1 MGIGKR
7 GSLTDLHLRT
17 ALEQS
22 PLGTAILGPDG
33 RYLLVNAAWNAL
45 WALGEGGPPEDSSVF
60 ENERLRAMG
69 LIPYLEE
76 CRQNGEVTTPILF
89 CEATPETRA
98 RWLRAL
104 IYPVRDEAGALLEM
118 GLVLEDFTER
128 KALEDQLAHRAFHD
142 SLTGLPNRALFLDRL
157 VHGLSRAKRQAEQG
171 EACGVAVLYMDLDEF
186 KRFNDSLGHAAGDQ
200 LLVGV
205 AERIAARLR
214 LGDTFARFGGDEFA
228 MLLEDLEDVGYAADV
243 AERIKRDLSAPFEVD
258 GHEAVVTTSIGIVM
272 AAPGEAG
279 EDYAEELMRRADIA
293 MYRSK
298 GEGKDRHE
306 VFSSSMNHSL
316 ERLGLE
322 EDLRGAIEREEFRV
336 HYQPQVL
343 ISTGQTVG
351 FEALLRWEHP
361 ERGPLAPSEFIPLA
375 EDTGLIIPLGRW
387 VLAEAC
393 RRGRIFREQISP
405 EAPLRMF
412 VNLSARQFRHPEL
425 VEEVSAALTETGM
438 DPHDLALEI
447 TESVM
452 MGERSTARGILWAL
466 KDLGLTLV
474 MDDFGTGYSSIT
486 YLKSFPVDILKMDRS
501 MVEGIDEDPENRA
514 IVSATTRLAHALGL
528 EVVAEGV
535 ETAGELDELRSVGC
549 DFAQGYYWQRP
560 CSAEKTMKLLTAG

>member
-1 MGIGKR
+1 MVTGKR

-33 RYLLVNAAWNAL
+33 RYLLVNAAWNAM
-45 WALGEGGPPEDSSVF
+45 WVLGEDGPPEDSSVF

-76 CRQNGEVTTPILF
+76 CRQNGKVTTPILF
-89 CEATPETRA
+89 CEETPETA
-98 RWLRAL
+98 PRWLRAL
-104 IYPVRDEAGALLEM
+104 IYPVRDEAGTLLEM

-142 SLTGLPNRALFLDRL
+142 SLTGLPNRALFRDRL
-157 VHGLSRAKRQAEQG
+157 AHALSRAKRRAEQG
-171 EACGVAVLYMDLDEF
+171 QVGGVALLYIDLDDF
-186 KRFNDSLGHAAGDQ
+186 KRFNDSLGHNAGDQ

-322 EDLRGAIEREEFRV
+322 EDLRGAIKREEFRV

-393 RRGRIFREQISP
+393 RRGRFFREQISP

-452 MGERSTARGILWAL
+452 MGERSTARNILWAL

-486 YLKSFPVDILKMDRS
+486 YLKSFPVDILKMDGS

>member
-1 MGIGKR
+1 MVTGKR

-33 RYLLVNAAWNAL
+33 RYLLVNAAWNAM
-45 WALGEGGPPEDSSVF
+45 WVLGEDGPPEDSSVF

-76 CRQNGEVTTPILF
+76 CRQNGKVTTPILF
-89 CEATPETRA
+89 CEETPETA
-98 RWLRAL
+98 PRWLRAL
-104 IYPVRDEAGALLEM
+104 IYPVRDEAGTLLEM

-142 SLTGLPNRALFLDRL
+142 SLTGLPNRALFRDRL
-157 VHGLSRAKRQAEQG
+157 AHALSRAKRRAEQG
-171 EACGVAVLYMDLDEF
+171 QVGGVALLYIDLDDF
-186 KRFNDSLGHAAGDQ
+186 KRFNDSLGHNAGDQ

-214 LGDTFARFGGDEFA
+214 HGDTFARFGGDEFA

-393 RRGRIFREQISP
+393 RRGRFFREQISP

-452 MGERSTARGILWAL
+452 MGERSTARNILWAL

-486 YLKSFPVDILKMDRS
+486 YLKSFPVDILKMDGS

>member
-69 LIPYLEE
+69 LTPYLEE
-76 CRQNGEVTTPILF
+76 CRQNGKVTTPILF
-89 CEATPETRA
+89 CEATPETPP

-104 IYPVRDEAGALLEM
+104 IYPVRDEAGTLLEM

-142 SLTGLPNRALFLDRL
+142 SLTGLPNRALFRDRL
-157 VHGLSRAKRQAEQG
+157 VHALSRAKRQAEQG
-171 EACGVAVLYMDLDEF
+171 QVGGVALLYIDLDDF
-186 KRFNDSLGHAAGDQ
+186 KRFNDSLGHNAGDQ

-393 RRGRIFREQISP
+393 RQLRIFREQIPP

-452 MGERSTARGILWAL
+452 MGERSTARDILWAL

-486 YLKSFPVDILKMDRS
+486 YLKSFPVDILKMDGS

>member
-33 RYLLVNAAWNAL
+33 RYLLVNAAWNAM
-45 WALGEGGPPEDSSVF
+45 WVLGEGGPAEDSSVF

-76 CRQNGEVTTPILF
+76 CSQNGEVTTPILF
-89 CEATPETRA
+89 CEKTPETA
-98 RWLRAL
+98 PRWLRAL
-104 IYPVRDEAGALLEM
+104 IYPVRDEAGTLLEM

-142 SLTGLPNRALFLDRL
+142 SLTGLANRALFLDRL
-157 VHGLSRAKRQAEQG
+157 GHALSRGKRQAEQG
-171 EACGVAVLYMDLDEF
+171 QVGGVALLYIDLDDF
-186 KRFNDSLGHAAGDQ
+186 KRFNDSLGHNAGDQ

-258 GHEAVVTTSIGIVM
+258 GHQAVVTTSIGIVM

-306 VFSSSMNHSL
+306 IFSLGMNHSL
-316 ERLGLE
+316 ERLRLE
-322 EDLRGAIEREEFRV
+322 ENLRGAIEREEFRV

-375 EDTGLIIPLGRW
+375 EETGLIIPLGRW

-393 RRGRIFREQISP
+393 RRGRIFREQIPP
-405 EAPLRMF
+405 EAPLRMY

-447 TESVM
+447 TESAM
-452 MGERSTARGILWAL
+452 MGERSTARDILWAL

-549 DFAQGYYWQRP
+549 DFAQGYYWRRP
-560 CSAEKTMKLLTAG
+560 CSAEETMKLLTAG